1 MKNTFYEGQHVM
13 NNKTGKA
20 YMVTTD
26 TVQTRDRHQ
35 LVGTGIRNP
44 ELTRV
49 AGSHLTTISPIAAIL
64 CFEAEKILRGKH
76 KQSVED
82 QQILAM
88 HRALK
93 QEIVK

>member
-1 MKNTFYEGQHVM
+1 MDNTFYEGQHVM
-13 NNKTGKA
+13 NNQTGKA

-44 ELTRV
+44 ELTRF
-49 AGSHLTTISPIAAIL
+49 AGSHLTPISPVAAII
-64 CFEAEKILRGKH
+64 CFNAERIIRGKH
-76 KQSVED
+76 KQSEAD
-82 QQILAM
+82 RQIMAM

-93 QEIVK
+93 KEIIK